1 VKNKTSKYL
10 LLAAWSGMI
19 GAALFV
25 AVFLVEGWIRPG
37 YRPLAEYV
45 SALSLGG
52 RGWIQIFNFVIFGA
66 LLFGFTR
73 AVAAEFPSGKASR
86 WGLILLTIIAIGYFF
101 SGPFVMDPAGTPL
114 AEATFHGTLH
124 GILGAIV
131 FLLMPITIFV
141 FWRRFRSDP
150 KWQFLQGWTLVL
162 GILCA
167 AVDIYFFRHIQDSDF
182 NDFAKPLDWSD
193 STRSHRALY
202 DLGICVCIRDDPSH
216 ERTRTAPWEID
227 PKGVSDNSSW
237 RLKSRQQKARPTRGR

>member
-25 AVFLVEGWIRPG
+25 AVFLLEGWIRPG
-37 YRPLAEYV
+37 YQPLAEYV

-52 RGWIQIFNFVIFGA
+52 RGWVQIVNFLVFGA

-73 AVAAEFPSGKASR
+73 AVAAEFPNGKASR

-101 SGPFVMDPAGTPL
+101 SGPFVMDPPSTPL
-114 AEATFHGTLH
+114 AEATLHGTLH

-131 FLLMPITIFV
+131 FLLMPIAIFV
-141 FWRRFRSDP
+141 FWRRFHEDP

-162 GILCA
+162 GIICA
-167 AVDIYFFRHIQDSDF
+167 AVDIYFSIISKIPILLTSQSPWVGLIQRGVIVPFMIWIFVFAFGMTKVIKETGQLSD
-182 NDFAKPLDWSD
+182 K
-193 STRSHRALY
+193 
-202 DLGICVCIRDDPSH
+202 
-216 ERTRTAPWEID
+216 
-227 PKGVSDNSSW
+227 
-237 RLKSRQQKARPTRGR
+237 